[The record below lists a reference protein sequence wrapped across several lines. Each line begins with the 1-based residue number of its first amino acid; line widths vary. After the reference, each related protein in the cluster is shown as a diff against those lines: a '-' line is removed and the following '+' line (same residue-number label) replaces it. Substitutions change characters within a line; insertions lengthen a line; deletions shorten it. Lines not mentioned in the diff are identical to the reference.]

1 MKRISWNTVDFT
13 AASRPVLRSKEYANS
28 IVLFILSWERIKGH
42 ETLMR
47 QDTGI
52 ENDLVFQSS
61 SRATQPVLFYG
72 IQLLCFQCRSSEFII
87 FITNSKLSLLSWATT
102 SESHKIVILDT
113 SGAWYTVLKRER
125 SPININKKSSPL
137 QSTSRTITNIYK
149 ALLPTV
155 LVIWN
160 SLCKSGVVLSRCI
173 TTLKG

>member
-1 MKRISWNTVDFT
+1 MKHISWNIVDFT
-13 AASRPVLRSKEYANS
+13 VASRPVLRSNEYANS
-28 IVLFILSWERIKGH
+28 IVLFVLSQERIKGH

-61 SRATQPVLFYG
+61 NRATQLFLFCG
-72 IQLLCFQCRSSEFII
+72 IQLLCFQCWSLEFII
-87 FITNSKLSLLSWATT
+87 FITNSKLTLLSWATT
-102 SESHKIVILDT
+102 WESHKTVIPDT

-137 QSTSRTITNIYK
+137 QSTNRTITNIYR

-173 TTLKG
+173 TILKG